1 MILDSATEIET
12 DDTTK
17 IFGMEYF
24 MEKYEVFRDYNQFYH
39 IVVHLM
45 LNKQQHSNRVRLYK
59 NGVEIT
65 NLATNNSLTNT
76 DYPINDNVIHYIGG
90 IDGGGGENITFNDY
104 YMTRVYLI
112 DGQQLGP
119 ENFGFTDPLTNTWR
133 PKKLSKL
140 SGPNDEEYGL
150 TLLHDQF
157 WCSL

>member
-1 MILDSATEIET
+1 M
-12 DDTTK
+12 
-17 IFGMEYF
+17 
-24 MEKYEVFRDYNQFYH
+24 
-39 IVVHLM
+39 
-45 LNKQQHSNRVRLYK
+45 YK

-65 NLATNNSLTNT
+65 NLTLNNSLTNT

-104 YMTRVYLI
+104 YMTQVYLI

-140 SGPNDEEYGL
+140 SGPNDGRIW
-150 TLLHDQF
+150 TNTDTISS
-157 WCSL
+157 WC